1 MVRAYRLFTGAD
13 GNSHVQAGSIEL
25 QAVVAADS
33 IMFSQTA
40 AHSSLDWHNDPV
52 PQYVI
57 TLSGTLEF
65 TTRTGETFVVR
76 PGEVLIAQDH
86 TGTGHKWRLV
96 DDNPWIRAYVVYQEG
111 ADVRFTPDAQP
122 AQTP

>member
-1 MVRAYRLFTGAD
+1 MVRAYRLYTGTD
-13 GNSHVQAGSIEL
+13 GNSHVQTGSIDL
-25 QAVVAADS
+25 QAAVAADS
-33 IMFSQTA
+33 ITFSETP

-86 TGTGHKWRLV
+86 TGTGHRWRLT
-96 DDNPWIRAYVVYQEG
+96 DDDPWIRAYVVYKTG
-111 ADVRFTPDAQP
+111 ADVRFTPDVESG
-122 AQTP
+122 QTP